1 MCPLLKGKYLLLN
14 RGKYFYEYN
23 FAFYIFSLNL
33 LLCQFDQRLNNN
45 LGENKAKKN
54 RKKIASWWSQ
64 ALKLDSEILLVKGA
78 QETKIG
84 EDKKQGTR
92 AHYLP
97 ELPTARF
104 WAVNLLF
111 GDGVDVFG
119 DKLVCGPSPALSYT
133 CAWEKNAWSKKDL
146 SRIINMLDNFGHRDG
161 RVPDEVRH
169 SSFSHRQRADR
180 LREHGC
186 TRKHLTMWLPSS
198 CCAKQIWFWLLEFEI
213 WAPHLLGKKW
223 EKITCVFCCCG
234 TGRMR

>member
-1 MCPLLKGKYLLLN
+1 MEAFIKKNRSRWENDNIKIKTTKKIEIKKPRGRTVTWRKLQPKKRNQFPKWICPLLCPLLKGKYLLLN

-23 FAFYIFSLNL
+23 FSENKNALICICSLNL

-45 LGENKAKKN
+45 LGENKAKKT

-64 ALKLDSEILLVKGA
+64 ALKLNSEILLVKCA

-84 EDKKQGTR
+84 EDKKQGTP

-119 DKLVCGPSPALSYT
+119 DKLVCAPSPALSYT
-133 CAWEKNAWSKKDL
+133 CAWEKKMRGVKKT
-146 SRIINMLDNFGHRDG
+146 FQ
-161 RVPDEVRH
+161 E
-169 SSFSHRQRADR
+169 
-180 LREHGC
+180 
-186 TRKHLTMWLPSS
+186 
-198 CCAKQIWFWLLEFEI
+198 
-213 WAPHLLGKKW
+213 
-223 EKITCVFCCCG
+223 
-234 TGRMR
+234 